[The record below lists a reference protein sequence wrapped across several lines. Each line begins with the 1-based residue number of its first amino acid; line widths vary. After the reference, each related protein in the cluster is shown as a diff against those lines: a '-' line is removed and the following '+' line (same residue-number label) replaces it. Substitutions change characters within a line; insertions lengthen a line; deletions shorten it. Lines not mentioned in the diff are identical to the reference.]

1 MDGERYLRTC
11 LCMRRS
17 KEPQFEHEAS
27 LEGDEQKER
36 KRVEEER
43 ADEEEEGEPVWRH
56 KAPCFSASWLES
68 SSARILR

>member
-1 MDGERYLRTC
+1 MKGEISNGWMEDVTYVHACACVAQLLVALT
-11 LCMRRS
+11 

-43 ADEEEEGEPVWRH
+43 ADEEEEGEPV
-56 KAPCFSASWLES
+56 
-68 SSARILR
+68 